1 MDGKE
6 WDNISQFLRQIYQ
19 TGDDMK
25 AIAGGIFDPEN
36 KKQALAD
43 ADSLKKIA
51 KSADVPA
58 NKQDGEGFLTLAYKM
73 DDLFEDFLDQLRDV
87 PDEL

>member
-1 MDGKE
+1 MDNKE
-6 WDNISQFLRQIYQ
+6 WDNLSQFLRQIYQ

-25 AIAGGIFDPEN
+25 SMSGGIFDPEK

-43 ADSLKKIA
+43 SESLKKIA
-51 KSADVPA
+51 KSADVPVSR
-58 NKQDGEGFLTLAYKM
+58 KDGEGFLSLAYKL
-73 DDLFEDFLDQLRDV
+73 DEIYEDFFDQLRDV